1 MNNLRLQQIK
11 KLLVLMIL
19 IIVIINSVLVTYR
32 LAKPELPSIRIYD
45 RNMDEIEFPISFQIC
60 LYELE
65 NRNKR
70 YRDMGYRDVFYF
82 TKEAIET
89 EFLWTLNWSS
99 QNKDL
104 GDLYMYKVKGGN
116 FENSSFAST

>member
-1 MNNLRLQQIK
+1 MNNFRLQQIK

-82 TKEAIET
+82 TKEAMET
-89 EFLWTLNWSS
+89 EF
-99 QNKDL
+99 
-104 GDLYMYKVKGGN
+104 MN
-116 FENSSFAST
+116 FCGL